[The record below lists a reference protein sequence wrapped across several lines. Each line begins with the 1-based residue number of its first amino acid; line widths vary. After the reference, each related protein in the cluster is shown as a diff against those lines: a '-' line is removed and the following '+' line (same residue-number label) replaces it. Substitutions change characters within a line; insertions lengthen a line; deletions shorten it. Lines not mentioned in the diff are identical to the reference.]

1 MTKSFWR
8 IAAGV
13 LIAGLGVLAALQQR
27 TIADLRAQQADLQDN
42 IKNLERARAALK
54 PSNDTPSDDGQRTND
69 SREILRLRSEMTRLR
84 EQAKQAEALEAANA
98 KLLQALQ
105 ESGSPLTN
113 QSTAVTSVRK
123 QGAVLGVGFVPPESA
138 PPNQR
143 YRGVLVSSILP
154 DAPAAH
160 SGLHPGDIIFR
171 IDGRTVESPAQ
182 LESTMLATRPGDTV
196 VVSVMRG
203 DQSLEISVQTRGW
216 PGQ

>member
-1 MTKSFWR
+1 VTKSFWR

-13 LIAGLGVLAALQQR
+13 LILGLGAVAALQQR
-27 TIADLRAQQADLQDN
+27 TIADLRAQQASLQDN
-42 IKNLERARAALK
+42 MKNLERARAAAK
-54 PSNDTPSDDGQRTND
+54 PSTDSPSDDDQRAQD

-105 ESGSPLTN
+105 ENGSPLTN
-113 QSTAVTSVRK
+113 QSTAVTAVRK
-123 QGAVLGVGFVPPESA
+123 RGAVLGVGFVPPESA

-143 YRGVLVSSILP
+143 YQGVLVSSILP

-160 SGLHPGDIIFR
+160 SGLRPGDIIYR
-171 IDGRTVESPAQ
+171 VDGRSVLTPAQ

-196 VVSVMRG
+196 VVNVMRG
-203 DQSLEISVQTRGW
+203 DQALEMSVQTRGW